1 MAMFIERLLDQ
12 GGVPVL
18 EQTRRFA
25 AARHK
30 LLAENIV
37 NVDTPGYRQKD
48 LSVEDFQAMLR
59 ERVEERREAGS
70 AEGRAGFDDIEA
82 ELQTPQRG
90 ILFHDGNNR
99 SMEQLMADQAKNAMM
114 HNLAVELLRKQFQ
127 SMELALKERGG

>member
-12 GGVPVL
+12 GPAPLL
-18 EQTRRFA
+18 EQMLRFT

-30 LLAENIV
+30 LIAENVV
-37 NVDTPGYRQKD
+37 NADTPGYRQKD
-48 LSVEDFQAMLR
+48 LSVEKFQAMLR
-59 ERVEERREAGS
+59 ERVES
-70 AEGRAGFDDIEA
+70 AEGNAGPGEFNNVAGEV
-82 ELQTPQRG
+82 ETPRRG

-127 SMELALKERGG
+127 AMEMALKERVG

>member
-18 EQTRRFA
+18 EQTLRFA

-37 NVDTPGYRQKD
+37 NVDTPNYRQKD
-48 LSVEDFQAMLR
+48 LSVENFQAMLR
-59 ERVEERREAGS
+59 DRVEDRREAGP
-70 AEGRAGFDDIEA
+70 GDGHAGFGDVAA
-82 ELQTPQRG
+82 ELESPQRG

-99 SMEQLMADQAKNAMM
+99 SMEQLMTDQAKNAMM
-114 HNLAVELLRKQFQ
+114 HNLVIELLRKQFQ
-127 SMELALKERGG
+127 AMELALKERVG